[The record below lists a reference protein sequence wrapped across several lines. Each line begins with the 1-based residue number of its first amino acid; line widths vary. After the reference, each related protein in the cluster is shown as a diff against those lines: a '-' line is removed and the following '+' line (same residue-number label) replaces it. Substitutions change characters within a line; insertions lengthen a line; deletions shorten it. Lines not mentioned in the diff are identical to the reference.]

1 LFAAIKTGMTMQ
13 QAIDFLDESKAL
25 STLLASL
32 SEGDFETP
40 TQFKGWT
47 INNIIRHLHVWN
59 IAVDLSLHDEAAFG
73 AFVTAM
79 MAGVRGGKLPAFE
92 ESYLDGLSGHAL
104 RNAWIE
110 RAEATAVAF
119 AEADPKLRLKW
130 VGPDMSAL
138 SSITAR
144 LMETWAHGQAVYDV
158 LGVERQDTDRIG
170 NIARLGV
177 NTWGFTWK
185 NRRTEPPGPMPKLCL
200 FAPSG
205 AVWEYGELSESGM
218 ISGNATEFCQVV
230 TQCRNIADT
239 ALEVTGE
246 VAHQWMEIAQCFA
259 GPPQDPPA
267 KGIRHRADRGV

>member
-1 LFAAIKTGMTMQ
+1 MQ

-47 INNIIRHLHVWN
+47 INSIIRHLHVWN
-59 IAVDLSLHDEAAFG
+59 IAADLSLHDETAFG
-73 AFVTAM
+73 AFVAEM

-119 AEADPKLRLKW
+119 AEADPKIRLKW

-185 NRRTEPPGPMPKLCL
+185 NRRTEPPGPMPKLRL

-205 AVWEYGELSESGM
+205 AVWEYGEPSESGM
-218 ISGNATEFCQVV
+218 ISGKATEFCQVV